1 MRESGELAKRIAEAV
16 QSVLMSTIDDNGELA
31 LDGELFGLT
40 VQDVSEDDVEVSHT
54 GRATFAIKLNDN
66 RIFNISVLEA

>member
-1 MRESGELAKRIAEAV
+1 
-16 QSVLMSTIDDNGELA
+16 MSTIDDNGELA